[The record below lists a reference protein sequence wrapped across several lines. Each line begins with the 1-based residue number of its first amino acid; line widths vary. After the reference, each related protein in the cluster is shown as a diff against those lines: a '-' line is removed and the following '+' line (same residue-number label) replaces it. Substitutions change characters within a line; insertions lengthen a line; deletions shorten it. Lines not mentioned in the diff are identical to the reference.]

1 MNSSNFLHALLAAI
15 IQIVLGL
22 VTQDWFLASAVPVAL
37 FIGREEHTYEVDS
50 GLGRSLKGFAFWKW
64 STDSQLDV
72 LFPIAAVVIIYT
84 VLHLFGFA

>member
-1 MNSSNFLHALLAAI
+1 MNSSNFLHALIAAI

-22 VTQDWFLASAVPVAL
+22 VTQDWVLASAVPVAL

-64 STDSQLDV
+64 STDSQFDV
-72 LFPIAAVVIIYT
+72 LFPIAAVTIVYAA
-84 VLHLFGFA
+84 VYYLGFI